1 MDLVFKCSE
10 FEPLLYCFSIPQDVI
25 NLMRSV
31 ALVSSLVSP
40 ALADEFSHALQ
51 RLVSPDLIARKL
63 VADILTD
70 DNDGQMA
77 TVPNFTQALST
88 RLQQIGIV
96 ICTVGIQLPAL
107 LLPETPTY
115 RTFTSP
121 LTE

>member
-1 MDLVFKCSE
+1 
-10 FEPLLYCFSIPQDVI
+10 
-25 NLMRSV
+25 MRSV

-88 RLQQIGIV
+88 RLQQIGNV

-107 LLPETPTY
+107 LLPETPSY

-121 LTE
+121 LTEWSCDKAAIQLMNFLSDN